1 MPFFVTN
8 QTIIMMESQFKQFE
22 IIQSWIAR
30 QFNWTKEISLWM

>member
-22 IIQSWIAR
+22 IIQS
-30 QFNWTKEISLWM
+30 